1 MENVI
6 FSMGVKWTMTTVQFG
21 LIVVQRV
28 ANIGFIYFALAYH
41 ANMKMKKYLLK
52 SQNIITKD
60 INITSTKSHGQSAS

>member
-1 MENVI
+1 
-6 FSMGVKWTMTTVQFG
+6 MGVKWTMITVQFG

-41 ANMKMKKYLLK
+41 PNMKMKKYLLK
-52 SQNIITKD
+52 SQDVIIKD

>member
-1 MENVI
+1 
-6 FSMGVKWTMTTVQFG
+6 MGVKWTMITVQFG

-52 SQNIITKD
+52 SQNIIIKD

>member
-6 FSMGVKWTMTTVQFG
+6 FSMGVKWTMITVRFG

-41 ANMKMKKYLLK
+41 AKMKMKKYLLK
-52 SQNIITKD
+52 SQNIIIKD